1 MQRLLLLVEKENYS
15 ERRAVTGLHLA
26 ALRAG
31 IRPPRIVS
39 RVARTIRTSAA
50 WAAAQR

>member
-26 ALRAG
+26 A
-31 IRPPRIVS
+31 PR
-39 RVARTIRTSAA
+39 
-50 WAAAQR
+50 AAQKMGG